1 MQSSGTPS
9 MVPQF
14 NQIKPLQNK
23 SHSTSVTQAGITTC
37 PYHYKNYVAYCMLH
51 KELMCEE
58 CCDLAHHKDHNTQ
71 ILLLKAAAQSFL
83 KDVDLR
89 LNEVM
94 QAQRV

>member
-1 MQSSGTPS
+1 
-9 MVPQF
+9 
-14 NQIKPLQNK
+14 
-23 SHSTSVTQAGITTC
+23 
-37 PYHYKNYVAYCMLH
+37 
-51 KELMCEE
+51 MCEE
-58 CCDLAHHKDHNTQ
+58 CCDLAHYKDHNTQ